1 MLLKSLAHPTGF
13 EPVTSAFGGHWV
25 NKISQRYQTVTVSQG
40 DCIGFV
46 NALRLGIM
54 TFADGDKYLG
64 EFKDDLFHGQGTSY
78 DADGSVIK
86 KGRWENGNFVE
97 EENI

>member
-46 NALRLGIM
+46 NALRLGM
-54 TFADGDKYLG
+54 YLKMAR
-64 EFKDDLFHGQGTSY
+64 FKDLGN
-78 DADGSVIK
+78 SVLLVI
-86 KGRWENGNFVE
+86 
-97 EENI
+97 